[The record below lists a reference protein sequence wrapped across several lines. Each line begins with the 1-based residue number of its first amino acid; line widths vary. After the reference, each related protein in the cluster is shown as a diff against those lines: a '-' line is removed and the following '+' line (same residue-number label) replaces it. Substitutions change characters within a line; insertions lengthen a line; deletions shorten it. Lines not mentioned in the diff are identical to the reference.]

1 VPQHPQWK
9 EQDLLEV
16 SMVRRWIGLVLG
28 MCFVVGCGEPTQT
41 AKKSEN
47 RQSRGVY
54 SSDERLL
61 IKFVSAERLS
71 PTEASVS
78 VKITNSEQQVA
89 GTAVVDPA
97 NFYIGPEGTNAE
109 PVSTYEPAKTTFKKT
124 TLQNHESV
132 EGKVFFTLPSPAAMN
147 IVYGDSPALSV
158 RVGTIPA
165 AQ

>member
-1 VPQHPQWK
+1 
-9 EQDLLEV
+9 
-16 SMVRRWIGLVLG
+16 MVRRWLSLVLG
-28 MCFVVGCGEPTQT
+28 LSLIVGCGGPTQT

-71 PTEASVS
+71 PTEASIS
-78 VKITNSEQQVA
+78 VKMTNSEQQVA
-89 GTAVVDPA
+89 GATVADPA
-97 NFYIGPEGTNAE
+97 KFYIAPEGSSAE

-132 EGKVFFTLPSPAAMN
+132 EGKVFFTLSSPAAMN
-147 IVYGDSPALSV
+147 IVYGDSPDLSV
-158 RVGTIPA
+158 RIGTIPA

>member
-1 VPQHPQWK
+1 
-9 EQDLLEV
+9 
-16 SMVRRWIGLVLG
+16 MVHRWMGLALG
-28 MCFVVGCGEPTQT
+28 LSLVVGCSSGATQT
-41 AKKSEN
+41 TKKSEN

-89 GTAVVDPA
+89 GTATVDPA
-97 NFYIGPEGTNAE
+97 NFYIGPEGSSTE
-109 PVSTYEPAKTTFKKT
+109 PVSAYEPAKTTFKKV

-132 EGKVFFTLPSPAAMN
+132 EGKVFFTLSDPKAKN
-147 IVYGDSPALSV
+147 VVYGDSPALAV